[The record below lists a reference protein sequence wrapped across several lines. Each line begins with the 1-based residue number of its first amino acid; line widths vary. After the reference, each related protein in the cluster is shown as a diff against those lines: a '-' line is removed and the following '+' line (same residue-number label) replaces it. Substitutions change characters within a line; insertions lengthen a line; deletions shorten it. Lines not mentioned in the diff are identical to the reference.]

1 MHTSIYQS
9 TSSLPEKMGLE
20 ELCIPRLVQNE
31 PLAYLEEDSPER
43 LHIGGI
49 TIIRQNQ
56 KSNHWSNA
64 SRLCCGDIVEIPV
77 TNASSPS
84 HASFPSLS
92 PFGRL
97 HRRED
102 RSRVFLDGL
111 RHKRKTLFHFP
122 LLFSWNAQDRRP
134 ALKQ

>member
-1 MHTSIYQS
+1 MSNTL
-9 TSSLPEKMGLE
+9 SLAEKMGPK
-20 ELCIPRLVQNE
+20 ELCIPHFVQNE
-31 PLAYLEEDSPER
+31 PLACLEEGSQRDYTLVASQLLDR
-43 LHIGGI
+43 
-49 TIIRQNQ
+49 IRE
-56 KSNHWSNA
+56 KSDHWSNA
-64 SRLCCGDIVEIPV
+64 SRLCCGDIIEIPV

-92 PFGRL
+92 PFGRVR
-97 HRRED
+97 RREN

-122 LLFSWNAQDRRP
+122 LSFLWNARDRRP